1 MLRKI
6 LAVISAAAICHIQAT
21 PLQYY
26 ETGLWGVTST
36 ENQPHPDASAT
47 VATQQTLFMTKS
59 SRLALDLRA
68 KIDISQTD
76 YHELNLG
83 LGQRHTWDT
92 NSHTMIGYYGF
103 WDVTHIQDQVFM
115 QQATLGVEWL
125 NPTHHINANLYLPRA
140 SFTTDLVSTT
150 SSTPIRAFGK
160 NAFIVSDAEHGLVSI
175 KAPPG
180 WDINLEK
187 RLSLA
192 QDKNLS
198 LQLGYQYFNKKDF
211 IAFQGPKASIGI
223 QDIQGKNQ
231 RSIETFAS
239 YDSFYGT
246 TLGLTMKMRR
256 TPNKFTHYSPQEKL
270 YLQPIKRD
278 IDVKITNLP
287 APSSADDFETMKARE
302 VEMIN
307 TLFNLTILHTDN
319 SHDLDDRK
327 QLLKDGIIFQEES
340 YIDGKRINLTKLYLR
355 GVITE
360 EYAYRTSKE
369 QVQKNMTHRAIW
381 EKNLTLDKPFLMV
394 IEDSLMIRAE
404 LYERMAQFIHD
415 KKYLDYEVIFPGH
428 DLNNPNRPVSGAY
441 IVQTQALPKLIR
453 ETKTWHD
460 DLAIQLINPKH
471 DILYHYTEQNWF

>member
-1 MLRKI
+1 MLLKI
-6 LAVISAAAICHIQAT
+6 LPFVFAAATCHIQANA
-21 PLQYY
+21 LQYY
-26 ETGLWGVTST
+26 ESGLWGVIST

-47 VATQQTLFMTKS
+47 LTTQQTLQLTKS

-83 LGQRHTWDT
+83 LGQRHIWHK
-92 NSHTMIGYYGF
+92 NNHSMIGYYGF
-103 WDVTHIQDQVFM
+103 WDITHIQDQVFM
-115 QQATLGVEWL
+115 QQATLGAEWL
-125 NPTHHINANLYLPRA
+125 NPHYHINANLYLPRA
-140 SFTTDLVSTT
+140 SFTTDLVSTS

-160 NAFIVSDAEHGLVSI
+160 NAFIVSDDEHGLVSI

-187 RLSLA
+187 RLSL
-192 QDKNLS
+192 DHNKSLN

-211 IAFQGPKASIGI
+211 ISFQGPKGSIAL
-223 QDIQGKNQ
+223 QDVQGRNQ
-231 RSIETFAS
+231 RSVEAFAS

-246 TLGLTMKMRR
+246 TLGLTAKIRR
-256 TPNKFTHYSPQEKL
+256 TPYKYNHYSLQEKL
-270 YLQPIKRD
+270 YLKPIKRD
-278 IDVKITNLP
+278 IDVKITNIP
-287 APSSADDFETMKARE
+287 APSSADDFEAMKARE

-327 QLLKDGIIFQEES
+327 QLLKDGIEFHEEQ
-340 YIDGKRINLTKLYLR
+340 YTENKKLNLTKLYLR
-355 GVITE
+355 GVLTE

-369 QVQKNMTHRAIW
+369 QVQKNIIHRSIW

-394 IEDSLMIRAE
+394 IEDNLMIRAE

-415 KKYLDYEVIFPGH
+415 KKYHNYEVIFPGH
-428 DLNNPNRPVSGAY
+428 APGQPSQPVNGAY
-441 IVQTQALPKLIR
+441 IIQSYALPKLIK
-453 ETKTWHD
+453 ETETWHD
-460 DLAIQLINPKH
+460 DLNIQLMDPKH
-471 DILYHYTEQNWF
+471 KILYHYTDQDWF